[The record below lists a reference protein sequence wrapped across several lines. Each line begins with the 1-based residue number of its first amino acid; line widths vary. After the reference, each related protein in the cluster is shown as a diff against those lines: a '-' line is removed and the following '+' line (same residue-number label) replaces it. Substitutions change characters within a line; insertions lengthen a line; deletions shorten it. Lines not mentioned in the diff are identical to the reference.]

1 VAKKNGSEPMSDRE
15 NILNAVRKAL
25 ESTGDAKSAC
35 TLPELSRPR
44 LEGTQETL
52 IGRFIE
58 EVEAVSGRVHRLA
71 NIDSAARQLET
82 LIRAGKTES
91 LAVSRDPIARAIS
104 SRVLGR
110 HVVVDP
116 EDNQDAIAEADM
128 GLTGVR
134 LAIAE
139 HGTLMLAPEDDHG
152 RLAALLPPH
161 HVAVLAVSQLVGTL
175 AEAIEHLASDS
186 QPATIT
192 FVSGPS
198 RTADIEQTLV
208 IGIHGPA
215 LLDIL
220 LIEDTQEED
229 HPS

>member
-1 VAKKNGSEPMSDRE
+1 
-15 NILNAVRKAL
+15 
-25 ESTGDAKSAC
+25 
-35 TLPELSRPR
+35 
-44 LEGTQETL
+44 
-52 IGRFIE
+52 
-58 EVEAVSGRVHRLA
+58 
-71 NIDSAARQLET
+71 
-82 LIRAGKTES
+82 
-91 LAVSRDPIARAIS
+91 
-104 SRVLGR
+104 
-110 HVVVDP
+110 
-116 EDNQDAIAEADM
+116 M

-161 HVAVLAVSQLVGTL
+161 HVAVVRESELVGTL
-175 AEAIEHLASDS
+175 AEAIDHLGSEP

-220 LIEDTQEED
+220 LIEDTLKEIP
-229 HPS
+229 HS

>member
-1 VAKKNGSEPMSDRE
+1 MNDRDA
-15 NILNAVRKAL
+15 ILHAVREAL
-25 ESTGDAKSAC
+25 DSTGIPSGEVA
-35 TLPELSRPR
+35 LPDPSRAGLS
-44 LEGTQETL
+44 LTHEQMV
-52 IGRFIE
+52 GRFIE
-58 EVEAVSGRVHRLA
+58 EVEAVSGRVHRVVD
-71 NIDSAARQLET
+71 IDAGARQLES
-82 LIRAGKTES
+82 LIRGGKIAS
-91 LAVSRDPIARAIS
+91 LVVSHHPLARAIS
-104 SRVLGR
+104 SRVIGKHL
-110 HVVVDP
+110 VVDP
-116 EDNQDAIAEADM
+116 EDDRDAIAEADM

-161 HVAVLAVSQLVGTL
+161 HVAVVRESELVGTL
-175 AEAIEHLASDS
+175 AEAIEHLGIDP

-215 LLDIL
+215 LLDIV
-220 LIEDTQEED
+220 LIEDIQKETPD
-229 HPS
+229 S

>member
-1 VAKKNGSEPMSDRE
+1 MNDRKA
-15 NILNAVRKAL
+15 ILDAVYKAL
-25 ESTGDAKSAC
+25 ESTEGSKKELA
-35 TLPELSRPR
+35 LPDLSRPG
-44 LEGTQETL
+44 LVGTHEDL
-52 IGRFIE
+52 VGRFIE

-71 NIDSAARQLET
+71 NIDSAARQLES
-82 LIRAGKTES
+82 LIRAEKTES
-91 LAVSRDPIARAIS
+91 LAVSRHPLARAVS

-110 HVVVDP
+110 HLVIDP
-116 EDNQDAIAEADM
+116 EDNRDAIADADM

-161 HVAVLAVSQLVGTL
+161 HVAVMAESELVGTL
-175 AEAIEHLASDS
+175 AEAIEHLESGP

-215 LLDIL
+215 ILDIL
-220 LIEDTQEED
+220 LIEDTKEEN
-229 HPS
+229 HQS

>member
-1 VAKKNGSEPMSDRE
+1 MSDRDV
-15 NILNAVRKAL
+15 ILNAVREAL
-25 ESTGDAKSAC
+25 DTNEKPAIER
-35 TLPELSRPR
+35 LPDPSRAG
-44 LEGTQETL
+44 LGVTHQEL

-58 EVEAVSGRVHRLA
+58 EVEAVSGRVHRVA
-71 NIDSAARQLET
+71 DIDSGARQLET
-82 LIRAGKTES
+82 LIRASKTES
-91 LAVSRDPIARAIS
+91 LVVSRDSMARAVS
-104 SRVLGR
+104 TRVMGR
-110 HVVVDP
+110 HRIIDP
-116 EDNQDAIAEADM
+116 EDDRDAIAKANM

-161 HVAVLAVSQLVGTL
+161 HVAVVRESELVGTL
-175 AEAIEHLASDS
+175 AEAIGQLESEP

-220 LIEDTQEED
+220 LIENPQEENGT
-229 HPS
+229 S

>member
-1 VAKKNGSEPMSDRE
+1 MSDRE
-15 NILNAVRKAL
+15 AILHAVREAL
-25 ESTGDAKSAC
+25 ASTGIPSGEVALPDA
-35 TLPELSRPR
+35 SRTGPN
-44 LEGTQETL
+44 LTHEQMV
-52 IGRFIE
+52 GRFIE
-58 EVEAVSGRVHRLA
+58 EVEAVSGRVHRVA
-71 NIDSAARQLET
+71 DIDSGARQLES
-82 LIRAGKTES
+82 LIRGGKIES
-91 LAVSRDPIARAIS
+91 LVVSRDPLARSIS
-104 SRVLGR
+104 SRVIGKHL
-110 HVVVDP
+110 VVDP
-116 EDNQDAIAEADM
+116 EADRDAIAGADM

-161 HVAVLAVSQLVGTL
+161 HVAVVRESELVGTL
-175 AEAIEHLASDS
+175 AEAIDHLGSEP

-220 LIEDTQEED
+220 LIEDTLKEIP
-229 HPS
+229 HS